1 MCLRVCVGVERR
13 ITSVSNIAFQFCGD
27 LLSIVPQINRH
38 EYIERVV

>member
-27 LLSIVPQINRH
+27 LLSIPQINIH
-38 EYIERVV
+38 EYIERWV